1 MHYKLFTL
9 IIVIFLTSCSS
20 ERNED
25 KLQEYKEV
33 GHLTKNLDELD
44 VAIYTQYTKERVAL
58 ETKYLTIANNQQLR
72 KSEYQKIKDSFAS
85 DFRNHID
92 YANKRVPELN
102 VAIDKIEDEIR
113 IIKSNRDEYIQDLI
127 SVNSDPSQNNF
138 VNDLEKQIESLEKTV
153 VDLMSKRVDLFLQY
167 RKFELSKED
176 PSVQK
181 ELNAIIREA
190 ELATN
195 KASKSLQ

>member
-9 IIVIFLTSCSS
+9 IFIIFIASCSS
-20 ERNED
+20 ERDED
-25 KLQEYKEV
+25 KLTEYKEV
-33 GHLTKNLDELD
+33 GHLTKKLDELNESTY
-44 VAIYTQYTKERVAL
+44 VQYINERRSL
-58 ETKYLTIANNQQLR
+58 ETKYLTKANNQQLR
-72 KSEYQKIKDSFAS
+72 KSEYQNIKDSFAS
-85 DFRNHID
+85 DFGNHMD

-113 IIKSNRDEYIQDLI
+113 TIKSNRDEYIQDLV
-127 SVNSDPSQNNF
+127 SVNSDPSQNDF
-138 VNDLEKQIESLEKTV
+138 VDDLDKQIESLEKTA
-153 VDLMSKRVDLFLQY
+153 VDLMRKRVDLYLQY

-176 PSVQK
+176 PAVQK

-195 KASKSLQ
+195 KASKSLE